1 MMRARRSSWIDRV
14 MIALL
19 GLFVIATIGPALVG
33 LVTLLDVNLLT
44 RIQPFQA
51 LRGLDI
57 ATTNVC
63 RGDTVDAVMPGLEE
77 VRSRLLQGD
86 FPAWSSSEVGGAP
99 LAGVPNLGQFGP
111 LALPYYLLPLWLA
124 PAFVKLAEFGVAIGG
139 MVAFLRRLR
148 LSTASGVLAG
158 IVFVSSG
165 FMLSWTN
172 WPQTRVAAF
181 IPALFWATERL
192 IQRQRARD
200 VLPLAA
206 VVASMLLGGFP
217 AVTGMAL
224 YCAALYFLVRI
235 VIVHRSRWKA
245 TVSATLLAG
254 LGLTVGAALSAF
266 QLLPFA
272 KQLSTI
278 NLDYRAQGA
287 NNHSALSSLI
297 TTMVPDAQGL
307 CINGVYSGGANP
319 IENLAFIGVAAIVL
333 AVVAITMHS
342 DWAGRTPR
350 GVVGFLGVAVVAV
363 VVLGWVGGP
372 LLSLAQHF
380 PVFSNNSIFRIRSL
394 LGFLVAALA
403 GFGFERLLTVVRGRD
418 NDPHHPESDSADKP
432 KDAADVVDGPVPKIW
447 RTRFVRFRLMWSVA
461 VLLAV
466 TFFAVLVLKDAI
478 FEAIA
483 IHGIR
488 NLAHR
493 TLMPAILLV
502 ICVALVVAVRFGA
515 RWVRY
520 AAVVAIPLIAVGQSA
535 SAFRASVPGSDPA
548 NFYPVTSTHRFLEQN
563 LGLDRFA
570 ASGNM
575 MYPATGKYYGL
586 RTPTGHEFTVDAWK
600 ALLRAVDPTSQI
612 TPGFSSFSQGVV
624 NASTVGYIPLL
635 DQMGVRYFVAPD
647 SEIVGKQLPA
657 PETGGTVTM
666 GVNQVVRCQLSPG
679 PLRAVTVNFVG
690 PLVES
695 SGAGVSV
702 HVRIHTPSGD
712 ITGARW
718 LGGGLVGSAPISVA
732 VPGEGVSAA
741 AVTSAEV
748 WVTGARGRFAL
759 TGRAGIPS
767 CGTVAPLADGLK
779 VVASDAG
786 AIVYQRLTSLPR
798 IRWAS
803 TSRVQTD
810 ATARVAELKAGIAP
824 KSVLLNIVAPASEN
838 KPATVKVT
846 SGDGDRLAANV
857 DATGAGYLVVA
868 DSMQQPGWAAT
879 IDGRSVDLVPANNA
893 MVAVRVPAGLHR
905 VEMTYTV
912 PGQRSGLMI
921 SGASLLVFGAIL
933 LPWRR
938 RRRRRP
944 ARSDHTDRRPVRAA
958 LLARTQR
965 KGAQ

>member
-1 MMRARRSSWIDRV
+1 MMRVRRSSWIDRV
-14 MIALL
+14 MIVLL
-19 GLFVIATIGPALVG
+19 GLFVIATIGSALVG

-44 RIQPFQA
+44 GYQPFQA
-51 LRGLDI
+51 LHGVNT
-57 ATTNVC
+57 ATTNIC
-63 RGDTVDAVMPGLEE
+63 RSDTVDAVMPGLEE
-77 VRSRLLQGD
+77 VRSRLLHGD
-86 FPAWSSSEVGGAP
+86 FPAWSSREVGGSP
-99 LAGVPNLGQFGP
+99 LAGVPNFGQFGP

-192 IQRQRARD
+192 VQRQRARD
-200 VLPLAA
+200 ALPLAA

-235 VIVHRSRWKA
+235 VMVHRARWR
-245 TVSATLLAG
+245 TSVSATLLAG
-254 LGLTVGAALSAF
+254 LGLTLGAALSAF

-272 KQLSTI
+272 KQLATI

-287 NNHSALSSLI
+287 NSHSALSSLI

-307 CINGVYSGGANP
+307 CINGFSSGPANP

-333 AVVAITMHS
+333 ALVAITMH
-342 DWAGRTPR
+342 AERARRTPR

-403 GFGFERLLTVVRGRD
+403 GFGFERLLTVARGRD
-418 NDPHHPESDSADKP
+418 SDHDPDDDPDHDPDPDHPVSDYADKP
-432 KDAADVVDGPVPKIW
+432 EDAAEVVVGPVRESW
-447 RTRFVRFRLMWSVA
+447 RTRFVPFRLMWPVA
-461 VLLAV
+461 ILVVV
-466 TFFAVLVLKDAI
+466 TSFAVLVLKDAI
-478 FEAIA
+478 SEALA
-483 IHGIR
+483 IHAIR
-488 NLAHR
+488 HLAHQ
-493 TLMPAILLV
+493 TLMPAILLL
-502 ICVALVVAVRFGA
+502 ICVALVVAVRLGA
-515 RWVRY
+515 RRVRY
-520 AAVVAIPLIAVGQSA
+520 AAIVAISLIVVGQSA

-575 MYPATGKYYGL
+575 MYPATGKFYGL

-600 ALLRAVDPTSQI
+600 ALLHAVDPTSQI
-612 TPGFSSFSQGVV
+612 TPSFSAFSAGVV
-624 NASTVGYIPLL
+624 NATTVGHIPLL
-635 DQMGVRYFVAPD
+635 DQLAVRYFVAPD
-647 SEIVGKQLPA
+647 SHIVGKQLPA
-657 PETGGTVTM
+657 PDARGTVAM
-666 GVNQVVRCQLSPG
+666 AVDQVVGCPLSPG
-679 PLRAVTVNFVG
+679 PLRAVTVNFAG
-690 PLVES
+690 PLVKS
-695 SGAGVSV
+695 SDAGATV
-702 HVRIHTPSGD
+702 HVRVHTPSGD

-718 LGGGLVGSAPISVA
+718 LGGGLAGSAPISVA
-732 VPGEGVSAA
+732 VPGEAVSAEA
-741 AVTSAEV
+741 AVSAEL
-748 WVTGARGRFAL
+748 WVTGAQGLFGL

-767 CGTVAPLADGLK
+767 CGTVAPVADGLK

-824 KSVLLNIVAPASEN
+824 TSVLLNIAAPASEN
-838 KPATVKVT
+838 KPATVKVL

-857 DATGAGYLVVA
+857 DAAGSGYLVIA
-868 DSMQQPGWAAT
+868 DSMQQPGWSAT
-879 IDGRSVDLVPANNA
+879 VDGSSVDLVPANNA

-905 VEMTYTV
+905 VELTYTV
-912 PGQRSGLMI
+912 PGQRSGLII
-921 SGASLLVFGAIL
+921 SGASLLVIGAIL

-938 RRRRRP
+938 RRRRP
-944 ARSDHTDRRPVRAA
+944 
-958 LLARTQR
+958 
-965 KGAQ
+965 